1 MSRTLTFNVGA
12 VDPGGFTLFSTR
24 GRTGSGSLVLANT
37 GQTRDNRTVM
47 PTLVWRHT
55 GPVWRADAG
64 FGYSQA
70 RHTLRNMDRGLFNT
84 TNAQRTGVT
93 ISFADIFY
101 LRPQVITVT
110 EGASATPVDPY
121 KLANYALLST
131 TGSEQHTSDVKRTA
145 YASLGRSFDGRVPV
159 TLKAGIDVRQAQRDL
174 QGFSSSFSY
183 VGRDGRASTTLAGG
197 DDAALPFLDAGASLR
212 VAPFG
217 FPRIEW
223 VSNEAV
229 LESYRANPTHFVP
242 NANSE
247 YRSIVSASKFA
258 QETVSSAYLRG
269 DVEFLQRRLKFIGGV
284 RAEQTNVTADG
295 PLNDPTRNFQRTA
308 NGTLI
313 LGANGRPLPV
323 TTDALATSRL
333 TFLERAAHAEK
344 EYLRL
349 FPSLNA
355 SYQMRENFVVRAAV
369 YETIGRPNFNQ
380 YAGGVTLP
388 DTESPPTGANRIVV
402 NNAGIKAWSARTVNA
417 RLEYYF
423 AGVGQISIGGFR
435 RNYEDFFE
443 AVTFR
448 APAEFFELYGIDPS
462 VYGGYDVA
470 TQRNI
475 PGTVKTSGVDF
486 SYKQSLTSLPPWA
499 RGVQVFANASAQ
511 RVTGEAAENFYG
523 YVPRTFSWGVSL
535 TRQKFNLRA
544 NWNYRGRQRTGSGA
558 AFDPASF
565 TWGSK
570 KLNLDLQGEYYF
582 RRGFAL
588 FANLRNV
595 NDATEDFEIASPL
608 TPPHAQFRS
617 RQDFG
622 SLWTVGLK
630 GSF

>member
-1 MSRTLTFNVGA
+1 
-12 VDPGGFTLFSTR
+12 
-24 GRTGSGSLVLANT
+24 
-37 GQTRDNRTVM
+37 
-47 PTLVWRHT
+47 
-55 GPVWRADAG
+55 
-64 FGYSQA
+64 
-70 RHTLRNMDRGLFNT
+70 MDRGLFNNT
-84 TNAQRTGVT
+84 TAQRTGVT

-101 LRPQVITVT
+101 LRPNTITVT
-110 EGASATPVDPY
+110 EGAAATPVDPY

-131 TGSEQHTSDVKRTA
+131 TGSEQHNSDTQRTA
-145 YASLGRSFDGRVPV
+145 YANLRRAFDWRVPV
-159 TLKAGIDVRQAQRDL
+159 TLKTGIDVRQSQRDL
-174 QGFSSSFSY
+174 QGFTSSFSY

-197 DDAALPFLDAGASLR
+197 DDAALPFLDAGASQR

-258 QETVSSAYLRG
+258 QETVSSAYVRG
-269 DVEFLQRRLKFIGGV
+269 DVEFLQRRLKLVGGL
-284 RAEQTNVTADG
+284 RAEQTNVSADG
-295 PLNDPTRNFQRTA
+295 PLNDPTRNFQRAA
-308 NGTLI
+308 NGTPI

-323 TTDALATSRL
+323 ATDALATSRL
-333 TFLERAAHAEK
+333 TFLERSAHAKK

-355 SYQMRENFVVRAAV
+355 SYQVRENLVARAAV
-369 YETIGRPNFNQ
+369 YQSVGRPNLNQ

-388 DTESPPTGANRIVV
+388 DTESPATAANRIVV

-423 AGVGQISIGGFR
+423 AGVGQISVGGFR
-435 RNYEDFFE
+435 RDYKNFFE
-443 AVTFR
+443 AVSFR
-448 APAEFFELYGIDPS
+448 AGADFFELYGIDPA
-462 VYGGYDVA
+462 VYGGFDVA

-475 PGTVKTSGVDF
+475 PGTVQTSGVDF
-486 SYKQSLTSLPPWA
+486 SYKQSLTSLPHWA

-511 RVTGEAAENFYG
+511 RVTGEAADNFYG
-523 YVPRTFSWGVSL
+523 YVPRTYSWGASL

-544 NWNYRGRQRTGSGA
+544 NWNYRGRQRTGTGA

-570 KLNLDLQGEYYF
+570 KLNLDLQGEYF
-582 RRGFAL
+582 LRRGFAI

-595 NDATEDFEIASPL
+595 LDATEDVEITGPL

-622 SLWTVGLK
+622 SLWTVGFK